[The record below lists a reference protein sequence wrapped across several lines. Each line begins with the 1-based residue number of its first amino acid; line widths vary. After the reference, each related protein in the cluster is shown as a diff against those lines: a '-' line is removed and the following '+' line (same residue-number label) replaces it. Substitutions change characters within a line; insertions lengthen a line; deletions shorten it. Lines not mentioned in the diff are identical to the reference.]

1 MAIQEDIIVKKI
13 NPDATRMNPTTLQK
27 IFPRSTLASLVVA
40 ATLQLTAGT
49 ALAIDTV
56 TPAIDG
62 VVAAGTP
69 IQFIKD
75 GFNGTEGPVSL
86 PDGSLIFTETQ
97 ANRIV
102 KIAADGSISTYQ
114 DNTNGSNG
122 LGFNPQGDLVSV
134 QVLDPKVG
142 VVAPASKAKVLA
154 DKFNGTPFVRPN
166 DLVVSSKGHVYFTD
180 SGLPRLDPTAP
191 PPAVAPVPR
200 PGVFHISPDGKLSRL
215 DNSIQRP
222 NGIQLSRDEKT
233 LYVANTAGEHVI
245 AFDVAQD
252 GSVSNQRNFAKL
264 DGFAQTET
272 GPSSGAD
279 GLAIDDAGR
288 LYVTSN
294 LGIQVF
300 DSKGKA
306 LGTIPLPQKPQNLA
320 FAGKDKKSL
329 YVVGRGAAYK
339 IATLT
344 PGYKGRAK

>member
-1 MAIQEDIIVKKI
+1 
-13 NPDATRMNPTTLQK
+13 PL
-27 IFPRSTLASLVVA
+27 
-40 ATLQLTAGT
+40 G
-49 ALAIDTV
+49 
-56 TPAIDG
+56 
-62 VVAAGTP
+62 
-69 IQFIKD
+69 
-75 GFNGTEGPVSL
+75 L
-86 PDGSLIFTETQ
+86 PDGSLIFTETV

-102 KIAADGSISTYQ
+102 KIAADGTISTYQ
-114 DNTNGSNG
+114 ENTNGSNG

-142 VVAPASKAKVLA
+142 IVAPAGKVKVLA
-154 DKFNGTPFVRPN
+154 DKYDGTPFVRPN

-180 SGLPRLDPTAP
+180 SGLPRIDPNAP
-191 PPAVAPVPR
+191 PKVAPVPR
-200 PGVFHISPDGKLSRL
+200 PGVFHISPDGKLTRL

-233 LYVANTAGEHVI
+233 LYVANTAGEHVV
-245 AFDVAQD
+245 AFDVKAD
-252 GSVSNQRNFAKL
+252 GSVGNQRNFAKL
-264 DGFAQTET
+264 DGFGPSEQ

-300 DSKGKA
+300 DAQGKA

-344 PGYKGRAK
+344 PGFKGRAK